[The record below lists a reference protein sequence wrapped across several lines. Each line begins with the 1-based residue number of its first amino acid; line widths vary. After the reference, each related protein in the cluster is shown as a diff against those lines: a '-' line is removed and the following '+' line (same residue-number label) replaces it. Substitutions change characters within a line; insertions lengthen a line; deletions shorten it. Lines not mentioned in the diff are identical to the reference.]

1 MKARIAGFL
10 PETAFSRGV
19 SVLVGGTA
27 GAQAIVAIA
36 TPVLTRLYSPEAF
49 GTFAVYAALVTLI
62 GSLSTLYYFLAI
74 PLPEDDAEASSI
86 VFLCGAILVCFV
98 LAMTPVSLIYASPIS
113 EALGVPGLA
122 GYLWLIP
129 VGVFFT
135 GVYAV
140 LSHWAIRSKEY
151 SNLAVA
157 SLGQA
162 FAAVAIQVAG
172 YKAGVGALIGGQAVG
187 QGVGQL
193 SLVFKAARDRALRT
207 VSRRGIVDAAIRHR
221 QFPLYLSWAG
231 LFNIAG
237 TQLPPLM
244 FAALFGA
251 SAAGLYLLAYKILVM
266 PIQLVGNAVGNAF
279 LSDAPA
285 EHRSGSLGPLV
296 DVVHYNLAHIAMPP
310 ILLVF
315 ALGPEL
321 FATVFGHEW
330 RAAGEYA
337 RWIAPW
343 IYFSF
348 CDSGLRVFIVT
359 GHQRLSLVMHSV
371 QLLVRIVA
379 IALGA
384 LSGDIL
390 FTIAL
395 FSLGSAVT
403 TAIFIFVKLRVSLA
417 DTGSAITSHLG
428 AMLYGIVC
436 VSPVLVMSVVDDSP
450 IHLAVGLA
458 GFIVLTTAR
467 YMHLYRR
474 EH

>member
-122 GYLWLIP
+122 GHLWLIP

-221 QFPLYLSWAG
+221 QFPFVLVMGRSFQYRRHTTAATDVRRAVRCKRRRIVFAG
-231 LFNIAG
+231 LQNSRDAYTTRRKCCRECIPVRRPG
-237 TQLPPLM
+237 
-244 FAALFGA
+244 GA
-251 SAAGLYLLAYKILVM
+251 SVRFAGPPCRRSTLQPRAH
-266 PIQLVGNAVGNAF
+266 
-279 LSDAPA
+279 SDATDLAGFCTGPRVVC
-285 EHRSGSLGPLV
+285 HRIWTRMACGRRVCTL
-296 DVVHYNLAHIAMPP
+296 D
-310 ILLVF
+310 
-315 ALGPEL
+315 
-321 FATVFGHEW
+321 
-330 RAAGEYA
+330 R
-337 RWIAPW
+337 PW